1 MPSHP
6 PPSVARPATAS
17 VLAISLL
24 ALAACG
30 SPGESPAANS
40 DTPTVAAPA
49 DPIVGSWRPRAYRLG
64 GGEELPVDGRIVFLA
79 SREHRASGEWFVNFF
94 VTGEEG
100 AAVRGSAEGGEWSRD
115 GRSLLL
121 THQFHL
127 SAGEAVGSLPAAPL
141 AMALR
146 SPAEAADNHRE
157 PCEVT
162 VEGNLLTLFFPSGN
176 SMTFE
181 RVEDLR

>member
-1 MPSHP
+1 M
-6 PPSVARPATAS
+6 
-17 VLAISLL
+17 
-24 ALAACG
+24 
-30 SPGESPAANS
+30 
-40 DTPTVAAPA
+40 
-49 DPIVGSWRPRAYRLG
+49 GSWRPEAYRLG

-79 SREHRASGEWFVNFF
+79 SREDGASGEWFVNFF

-127 SAGEAVGSLPAAPL
+127 SAGDAAGPLPAAPL

-181 RVEDLR
+181 RVGDLR